1 MLSSAE
7 IKRQIL
13 VSSDKGEIRKQID
26 TSLSNGGLTEGEVIE
41 MAQEFETLVK
51 SRGWIFIEA
60 YMMKRMNITGLVF
73 GDADADQKGIA
84 KGYML
89 LMQYIDQIIKEATK
103 ILGKEKPDETENV
116 PEV

>member
-13 VSSDKGEIRKQID
+13 VSSNKGEIRKQLEN
-26 TSLSNGGLTEGEVIE
+26 SLANGGLTEGEVME
-41 MAQEFETLVK
+41 MGREFETLTK
-51 SRGWIFIEA
+51 SRGWIFVEA

-73 GDADADQKGIA
+73 GDVDADQRGIA

-89 LMQYIDQIIKEATK
+89 LMQYIDQIIKASKE
-103 ILGKEKPDETENV
+103 LLDKEKTK
-116 PEV
+116 

>member
-13 VSSDKGEIRKQID
+13 VSSDKGEIRKQIGN
-26 TSLSNGGLTEGEVIE
+26 SLANGVLTEGEVLE
-41 MAQEFETLVK
+41 MAQEFEILAK
-51 SRGWIFIEA
+51 SRGWIFVEA

-73 GDADADQKGIA
+73 GDVDVDQRGIA

-89 LMQYIDQIIKEATK
+89 LMQYIDQIIKTAK
-103 ILGKEKPDETENV
+103 HLLDKEKPDETENV
-116 PEV
+116 S

>member
-13 VSSDKGEIRKQID
+13 VSSKEGEIRKQID
-26 TSLSNGGLTEGEVIE
+26 NGLSNGGLTEGEILE
-41 MAQEFETLVK
+41 MAQEFENLVK
-51 SRGWIFIEA
+51 TKGWIFIEA

-73 GDADADQKGIA
+73 GDVGDDQRGIA

-89 LMQYIDQIIKEATK
+89 VMQYIDQVIKTAK
-103 ILGKEKPDETENV
+103 HLLGKEKSNETENV
-116 PEV
+116 S